1 MELHHPHVA
10 KKSFK
15 EYFFEFIMIFLAVTL
30 GFFAENIREHRVER
44 EREIQFMHSLLEDL
58 KIDTTQVSNYI
69 RFYRSIRNYCDSI
82 QLSITHTNIFK
93 NSNDFYNYTRK
104 LAQYN
109 RYYHTDRTI
118 QQLKNAG
125 NMRLIRKWNVSNAIT
140 EYDTQTKL
148 LAEIDQQLNEE
159 IIKYR
164 EYLIEF
170 LDLSSYDKSNPFG
183 SFMDM
188 SVHTH
193 GNPGFIGNDSKK
205 SLVIY
210 NQAFTLKI
218 FLNGVE
224 NSANTV
230 SKSAKQLLDLV
241 QKEYEI
247 H

>member
-1 MELHHPHVA
+1 
-10 KKSFK
+10 
-15 EYFFEFIMIFLAVTL
+15 
-30 GFFAENIREHRVER
+30 
-44 EREIQFMHSLLEDL
+44 MHSLLEDL
-58 KIDTTQVSNYI
+58 KIDTAQVSSYI
-69 RFYRSIRNYCDSI
+69 RFYKSIRNFCDSV
-82 QLSITHTNIFK
+82 QLSLAHGNIFK
-93 NSNDFYNYTRK
+93 NSNEFYNNTRK

-109 RYYHTDRTI
+109 RYYHTDRTM

-140 EYDTQTKL
+140 EYGTQTKL

-164 EYLIEF
+164 EFLIEL
-170 LDLSSYDKSNPFG
+170 LDLSSYDRSNPFG

-188 SVHTH
+188 DVRTR
-193 GNPGFIGNDSKK
+193 GNPGFIYADRKK

-218 FLNGVE
+218 FLHGVE
-224 NSANTV
+224 NSAVAV
-230 SKSAKQLLDLV
+230 STSAKQLLDLV

-247 H
+247 N